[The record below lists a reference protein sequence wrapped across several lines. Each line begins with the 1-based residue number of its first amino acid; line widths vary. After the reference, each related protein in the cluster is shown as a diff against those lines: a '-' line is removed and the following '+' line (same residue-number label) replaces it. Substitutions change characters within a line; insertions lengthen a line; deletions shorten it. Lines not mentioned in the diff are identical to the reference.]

1 MNRYIIDGRYGPLL
15 LSVGLPLREILIKSG
30 LPEDLFSRKN
40 IRLTQEEYFRFMK
53 NIGELISDEKTII
66 KIATSENIETF
77 SPPIFAAFC
86 SKNAQTCIER
96 LAQYKKLI
104 GPMAFLI
111 RKGENIF
118 TVELTTGEEYHKI
131 PSFLEALEFVFLINL
146 IRKATKENITP
157 LKITLQNPI
166 SSKELERYCG
176 CKIEK
181 GSKSTLT
188 LSIADSLRPFVSE
201 NEAMWDYFEP

>member
-1 MNRYIIDGRYGPLL
+1 MNRYIIDGRYGQLL

-30 LPEDLFSRKN
+30 LPEDLFSKKN

-53 NIGELISDEKTII
+53 NIGELVSDEKTII

-111 RKGENIF
+111 RKEENIF
-118 TVELTTGEEYHKI
+118 TVELTTEEEYHKI
-131 PSFLEALEFVFLINL
+131 PSFLEAL
-146 IRKATKENITP
+146 
-157 LKITLQNPI
+157 
-166 SSKELERYCG
+166 
-176 CKIEK
+176 
-181 GSKSTLT
+181 
-188 LSIADSLRPFVSE
+188 
-201 NEAMWDYFEP
+201 